1 MIADRKGRFFGH
13 VGLNELC
20 APPPVVRMDNIQDN
34 VMQKT
39 GQDHF
44 FIHASLQGAR
54 GTLLIVGY
62 RAEPVLEEIEQCRLL
77 GHRLERG

>member
-1 MIADRKGRFFGH
+1 
-13 VGLNELC
+13 
-20 APPPVVRMDNIQDN
+20 
-34 VMQKT
+34 MQKT